1 MVNFAR
7 NTAMKKLFFFTC
19 FHLFM
24 HQQLLAQEPIAPRK
38 DQILEM
44 HGHQR
49 TDPFYWMRERDSQPV
64 LDYLS
69 AENNYAKAY
78 FKALDPLVSE
88 LLTEFEQRID
98 PNETSAPFILN
109 GYQYQIRNIDGQD
122 YQQIFRYETDG
133 KAVLF
138 FDENERAKGK
148 SFYELAGWAPAPN
161 NQILAVSEDFKGR
174 RQYEV
179 RFRFNGKYL
188 KDILTETS
196 GSVVWANDNK
206 TLYYSK
212 KDPETLREYLIYR
225 HVIGTPQSTDELIY
239 EEKDD
244 KFSVGIGKTLTNKY
258 IQIYSYSSTTSE
270 VQMIDADN
278 PKAKPQ
284 VFLTRKAGHIY
295 EVEHHENG
303 FYILTND
310 NALNNRIVF
319 SRLFPSDLHSCKE
332 IVPHHSKVLIEGLS
346 VYKEFLLIEERNNGL
361 LKLKLKGVEDGKES
375 YIAVEG
381 ETYYLGLAMNDDYA
395 AAKLYYVYNSMTTP
409 SRVYTYHLKSGKQ
422 EIFFEKKLR
431 DTNFDPSH
439 YISERVWATANDGTQ
454 IPVSI
459 MYKKGTDLSKAPL
472 LLYGYG
478 SYGYTIPDIF
488 SPTRLSLVN
497 RGFVFATAH
506 IRGCK
511 YLGEEWYQN
520 GKFDKKINTFTDF
533 INAAEFLG
541 HMGYCDPAR
550 IYANGGSAGGLLMG
564 AIANMAPYLFKGIV
578 SEVPF
583 VDVVT
588 TMLDESIPLTTGEY
602 EEWGNPNDP
611 YYYYYLL
618 KYSPY
623 DNIHS
628 MDYPAMYLTT
638 GYHDSQVQY
647 WEPAK
652 YVAKLR
658 TMRTNKAALIFE
670 CNMDAG
676 HGGGSGRSV
685 ERLERAKVYAFILG
699 LEQGIAH

>member
-1 MVNFAR
+1 
-7 NTAMKKLFFFTC
+7 
-19 FHLFM
+19 M
-24 HQQLLAQEPIAPRK
+24 HQQLTAQEPVAPRK
-38 DQILEM
+38 DQMLEK

-49 TDPFYWMRERDSQPV
+49 NDPYYWMRERDTQPV
-64 LDYLS
+64 LDYLH
-69 AENNYAKAY
+69 AENAYAEAY
-78 FKALDPLVSE
+78 FEALNPLVNT

-109 GYQYQIRNIDGQD
+109 GFQYQTRNVEGQD
-122 YQQIFRYETDG
+122 YQQIYRYAMDG

-148 SFYELAGWAPAPN
+148 SFYELASWAPSPN
-161 NQILAVSEDFKGR
+161 NELLAVCEDFKGR
-174 RQYEV
+174 RKYEI
-179 RFRFNGKYL
+179 RFRTNGKYL
-188 KDILTETS
+188 KDVLTETS
-196 GSVVWANDNK
+196 GGLVWANDNK
-206 TLYYSK
+206 TVYYSK
-212 KDPETLREYLIYR
+212 KDPETLREYLIFR
-225 HVIGTPQSTDELIY
+225 HTIGTPQSTDELIF

-244 KFSVGIGKTLTNKY
+244 KFSVGIGKTLTGKY

-270 VQMIDADN
+270 VQLIDADN
-278 PKAKPQ
+278 PKAQAQ
-284 VFLTRKAGHIY
+284 VFLPRKAGHIY
-295 EVEHHENG
+295 EVEHHNNG

-310 NALNNRIVF
+310 NAINNRI
-319 SRLFPSDLHSCKE
+319 LFTKLLPSNILACQE
-332 IVPHHSKVLIEGLS
+332 IVAHDAKVLLEGLS
-346 VYKEFLLIEERNNGL
+346 VFKDFLLIEERNNGL
-361 LKLKLKGVEDGKES
+361 LKLKLKGIEDGKES
-375 YIAVEG
+375 YIDVDG
-381 ETYYLGLAMNDDYA
+381 ETYYLGLAVNDDYNA
-395 AAKLYYVYNSMTTP
+395 SKLYYVFNSMTTP
-409 SRVYTYHLKSGKQ
+409 SRVYTYDLKTKQ
-422 EIFFEKKLR
+422 RDIFFEKKLK
-431 DTNFDPSH
+431 DPNFTPDN
-439 YISERVWATANDGTQ
+439 YVSERVWATANDGTQ

-459 MYKKGTDLSKAPL
+459 VYKKGTVLAKAPL
-472 LLYGYG
+472 LLYAYG
-478 SYGYTIPDIF
+478 SYGYTLPDVF
-488 SPTRLSLVN
+488 SPTRLSLLD

-511 YLGEEWYQN
+511 YLGEDWYQD

-533 INAAEFLG
+533 INAAEYLG
-541 HMGYCDPAR
+541 HMGYCDPSR

-611 YYYYYLL
+611 HYYYYLL

-623 DNIHS
+623 DNLHA
-628 MDYPAMYLTT
+628 MDYPAMYVTS

-658 TMRTNKAALIFE
+658 TLRTNKEALIFE

-676 HGGGSGRSV
+676 HGGGSGRTV
-685 ERLERAKVYAFILG
+685 ERLERAKVLAFIIG
-699 LEQGIAH
+699 LEQGITH

>member
-1 MVNFAR
+1 M
-7 NTAMKKLFFFTC
+7 
-19 FHLFM
+19 
-24 HQQLLAQEPIAPRK
+24 QDQIIAQEPVAPRK
-38 DQILEM
+38 DQILEK

-49 TDPFYWMRERDSQPV
+49 LDPYYWMRERDTQPV
-64 LDYLS
+64 LDYLQ
-69 AENNYAKAY
+69 AENAYAAGY
-78 FKALDPLVSE
+78 FKALDPLVNS
-88 LLTEFEQRID
+88 LLDEFEQRID
-98 PNETSAPFILN
+98 PNETSAPFVVN
-109 GYQYQIRNIDGQD
+109 GYQYQVRNVEGHD
-122 YQQIFRYETDG
+122 YQQIYRYEMDG

-148 SFYELAGWAPAPN
+148 SFYELASWSPAPN
-161 NQILAVSEDFKGR
+161 NQILAVCEDFKGR
-174 RQYEV
+174 RKYEI
-179 RFRFNGKYL
+179 RFRSNGKYL
-188 KDILTETS
+188 KDVLTETS
-196 GSVVWANDNK
+196 GSMVWAKDNK
-206 TLYYSK
+206 TVYYTK
-212 KDPETLREYLIYR
+212 KDPETLREYLVYR
-225 HVIGTPQSTDELIY
+225 HQIGTPQSADELIY

-244 KFSVGIGKTLTNKY
+244 KFSVGIGKTLTNAF
-258 IQIYSYSSTTSE
+258 ILIYSYSSTTSE
-270 VQMIDADN
+270 IQVIDASSAKAL
-278 PKAKPQ
+278 PK
-284 VFLTRKAGHIY
+284 VFLARKAGHIY

-303 FYILTND
+303 FYILSND
-310 NALNNRIVF
+310 NAVNNRILF
-319 SRLFPSDLHSCKE
+319 SKDIPEDIAACQEVVKHN
-332 IVPHHSKVLIEGLS
+332 PKVLLEGLS
-346 VYKEFLLIEERNNGL
+346 VFKRHLLIEERDNGL
-361 LKLKLKGVEDGKES
+361 LKLKLKNVADGQEK
-375 YIAVEG
+375 YIDVDG
-381 ETYYLGLAMNDDYA
+381 ETYYLGLATNDDYA
-395 AAKLYYVYNSMTTP
+395 ASKIFYVFNSMTTP
-409 SRVYTYHLKSGKQ
+409 SRVYTYDLQ
-422 EIFFEKKLR
+422 TNQREIFFEKKLR
-431 DTNFDPSH
+431 DPQFNPEN
-439 YISERVWATANDGTQ
+439 YVSERVWATANDGTQ

-459 MYKKGTDLSKAPL
+459 VYKKGTVLAKAPL

-488 SPTRLSLVN
+488 SPTRVSLLD

-511 YLGEEWYQN
+511 YLGEEWYQD

-533 INAAEFLG
+533 INAAEYLG

-602 EEWGNPNDP
+602 EEWGNPTDP
-611 YYYYYLL
+611 HYYYYLL

-623 DNIHS
+623 DNLHA
-628 MDYPAMYLTT
+628 MAYPAMYVTS

-658 TMRTNKAALIFE
+658 TLRTNNAALIFE

-685 ERLERAKVYAFILG
+685 ERLERAKMYAFILG
-699 LEQGIAH
+699 LEQGITH

>member
-1 MVNFAR
+1 M
-7 NTAMKKLFFFTC
+7 
-19 FHLFM
+19 
-24 HQQLLAQEPIAPRK
+24 QDQIIAQEPVAPRK
-38 DQILEM
+38 DQILEK

-49 TDPFYWMRERDSQPV
+49 LDPYYWMRERDTQPV
-64 LDYLS
+64 LDYLQ
-69 AENNYAKAY
+69 AENAYAAAY
-78 FKALDPLVSE
+78 FKALDPLVNS
-88 LLTEFEQRID
+88 LLDEFEQRID
-98 PNETSAPFILN
+98 PNETSAPFVVN
-109 GYQYQIRNIDGQD
+109 GYQYQVRNVEGYD
-122 YQQIFRYETDG
+122 YQQIYRYEMDG

-148 SFYELAGWAPAPN
+148 SFYELASWSPAPN
-161 NQILAVSEDFKGR
+161 NQILAVCEDFKGR
-174 RQYEV
+174 RKYEI
-179 RFRFNGKYL
+179 RFRSNGKYL
-188 KDILTETS
+188 KDVLTETS
-196 GSVVWANDNK
+196 GSMVWAKDNK
-206 TLYYSK
+206 TVYYTK
-212 KDPETLREYLIYR
+212 KDPETLREYLVYR
-225 HVIGTPQSTDELIY
+225 HQIGTPQSADELIY

-244 KFSVGIGKTLTNKY
+244 KFSVGIGKTLTNAF
-258 IQIYSYSSTTSE
+258 ILIYSYSSTTSE
-270 VQMIDADN
+270 IQVIDASSAKAL
-278 PKAKPQ
+278 PK
-284 VFLTRKAGHIY
+284 VFLARKAGHIY

-303 FYILTND
+303 FYILSND
-310 NALNNRIVF
+310 NAVNNRILF
-319 SRLFPSDLHSCKE
+319 SKDIPEDIAACQEVVKHN
-332 IVPHHSKVLIEGLS
+332 PKVLLEGLS
-346 VYKEFLLIEERNNGL
+346 VFKRHLLIEERDNGL
-361 LKLKLKGVEDGKES
+361 LKLKLKNVADGQEK
-375 YIAVEG
+375 YIDVDG
-381 ETYYLGLAMNDDYA
+381 ETYYLGLATNDDYA
-395 AAKLYYVYNSMTTP
+395 ASKIFYVFNSMTTP
-409 SRVYTYHLKSGKQ
+409 SRVYTYDLQ
-422 EIFFEKKLR
+422 TNQREIFFEKKLR
-431 DTNFDPSH
+431 DPQFNPEN
-439 YISERVWATANDGTQ
+439 YVSERVWATANDGTQ

-459 MYKKGTDLSKAPL
+459 VYKKGTVLAKAPL

-488 SPTRLSLVN
+488 SPTRVSLLD

-511 YLGEEWYQN
+511 YLGEEWYQD

-533 INAAEFLG
+533 INAAEYLG

-602 EEWGNPNDP
+602 EEWGNPTDP
-611 YYYYYLL
+611 HYYYYLL

-623 DNIHS
+623 DNLHA
-628 MDYPAMYLTT
+628 MAYPAMYVTS

-658 TMRTNKAALIFE
+658 TLRTNNAALIFE

-685 ERLERAKVYAFILG
+685 ERLERAKMYAFILG
-699 LEQGIAH
+699 LEQGITH

>member
-1 MVNFAR
+1 M
-7 NTAMKKLFFFTC
+7 
-19 FHLFM
+19 
-24 HQQLLAQEPIAPRK
+24 QDQIIAQEPVAPRK
-38 DQILEM
+38 DQILEK

-49 TDPFYWMRERDSQPV
+49 LDPYYWMRERDTQPV
-64 LDYLS
+64 LDYLQ
-69 AENNYAKAY
+69 AENAYAAAY
-78 FKALDPLVSE
+78 FKALDPLVNS
-88 LLTEFEQRID
+88 LLDEFEQRID
-98 PNETSAPFILN
+98 PNETSAPFVVN
-109 GYQYQIRNIDGQD
+109 GYQYQVRNVEGHD
-122 YQQIFRYETDG
+122 YQQIYRYEMDG

-148 SFYELAGWAPAPN
+148 SFYELASWSPAPN
-161 NQILAVSEDFKGR
+161 NQILAVCEDFKGR
-174 RQYEV
+174 RKYEI
-179 RFRFNGKYL
+179 RFRSNGKYL
-188 KDILTETS
+188 KDVLTETS
-196 GSVVWANDNK
+196 GSMVWAKDNK
-206 TLYYSK
+206 TVYYTK
-212 KDPETLREYLIYR
+212 KDPETLREYLVYR
-225 HVIGTPQSTDELIY
+225 HQIGTPQSADELIY

-244 KFSVGIGKTLTNKY
+244 KFSVGIGKTLTNAF
-258 IQIYSYSSTTSE
+258 ILIYSYSSTTSE
-270 VQMIDADN
+270 IQVIDASSAKAL
-278 PKAKPQ
+278 PK
-284 VFLTRKAGHIY
+284 VFLARKAGHIY

-303 FYILTND
+303 FYILSND
-310 NALNNRIVF
+310 NAVNNRILF
-319 SRLFPSDLHSCKE
+319 SKDIPEDIAACQEVVKHN
-332 IVPHHSKVLIEGLS
+332 PKVLLEGLS
-346 VYKEFLLIEERNNGL
+346 VFKRHLLIEERDNGL
-361 LKLKLKGVEDGKES
+361 LKLKLKNVADGQEK
-375 YIAVEG
+375 YIDVDG
-381 ETYYLGLAMNDDYA
+381 ETYYLGLATNDDYA
-395 AAKLYYVYNSMTTP
+395 ASKIFYVFNSMTTP
-409 SRVYTYHLKSGKQ
+409 SRVYTYDLQ
-422 EIFFEKKLR
+422 TNQREIFFEKKLR
-431 DTNFDPSH
+431 DPQFNPEN
-439 YISERVWATANDGTQ
+439 YVSERVWATANDGTQ

-459 MYKKGTDLSKAPL
+459 VYKKGTVLAKAPL

-488 SPTRLSLVN
+488 SPTRVSLLD

-511 YLGEEWYQN
+511 YLGEEWYQD

-533 INAAEFLG
+533 INAAEYLG

-602 EEWGNPNDP
+602 EEWGNPTDP
-611 YYYYYLL
+611 HYYYYLL

-623 DNIHS
+623 DNLHA
-628 MDYPAMYLTT
+628 MAYPAMYVTS

-658 TMRTNKAALIFE
+658 TLRTNNAALIFE

-685 ERLERAKVYAFILG
+685 ERLERAKMYAFILG
-699 LEQGIAH
+699 LEQGITH

>member
-1 MVNFAR
+1 M
-7 NTAMKKLFFFTC
+7 TKLHVITC
-19 FHLFM
+19 LILLM
-24 HQQLLAQEPIAPRK
+24 HQQLTAQEPVAPRK
-38 DQILEM
+38 DQILEK

-49 TDPFYWMRERDSQPV
+49 QDPYYWMRERDSQPV
-64 LDYLS
+64 LDYLN
-69 AENNYAKAY
+69 AENAYAAAY
-78 FKALDPLVSE
+78 FKALDPLVNT
-88 LLTEFEQRID
+88 LLNEFEQRID

-109 GYQYQIRNIDGQD
+109 GYQYQTRNVEGLD
-122 YQQIFRYETDG
+122 YQQIYRYALDG

-148 SFYELAGWAPAPN
+148 SFYELASWSPSPN
-161 NQILAVSEDFKGR
+161 NELLAVCEDFKGR
-174 RQYEV
+174 RKYEI
-179 RFRFNGKYL
+179 RFRTNGKYL
-188 KDILTETS
+188 KDVLTETS
-196 GSVVWANDNK
+196 GGLVWANDNK
-206 TLYYSK
+206 TVYYSK

-225 HVIGTPQSTDELIY
+225 HTLGTPQSADELIY

-244 KFSVGIGKTLTNKY
+244 KFSVGIGKTLTGKY

-270 VQMIDADN
+270 VLLLDADQA
-278 PKAKPQ
+278 KALPQ
-284 VFLTRKAGHIY
+284 VFLPRKAGHIY
-295 EVEHHENG
+295 EVEHHQNG

-310 NALNNRIVF
+310 NAINNRI
-319 SRLFPSDLHSCKE
+319 LFTKSLPSTILACQE
-332 IVPHHSKVLIEGLS
+332 IVAHDAKVLLEGLS
-346 VYKEFLLIEERNNGL
+346 VFKDFLLIEERNNGL
-361 LKLKLKGVEDGKES
+361 LKLKLKGVEDGKEA
-375 YIAVEG
+375 YIEVDG
-381 ETYYLGLAMNDDYA
+381 ETYYLGLGVNDDYNA
-395 AAKLYYVYNSMTTP
+395 SKLYYVFNSMTTP
-409 SRVYTYHLKSGKQ
+409 SRVYTYDLKTKQ
-422 EIFFEKKLR
+422 RDIFFEKKLK
-431 DTNFDPSH
+431 DPNFTPDN
-439 YISERVWATANDGTQ
+439 YVSERVWATANDGTQ

-459 MYKKGTDLSKAPL
+459 VYKKGTVLSKAPL

-488 SPTRLSLVN
+488 SPTRLSLLD

-511 YLGEEWYQN
+511 YLGEDWYQN

-541 HMGYCDPAR
+541 HMGYCDPAH

-564 AIANMAPYLFKGIV
+564 AISNMAPYLFKGIV

-611 YYYYYLL
+611 HYYYYLL
-618 KYSPY
+618 KYAPY
-623 DNIHS
+623 DNLHA
-628 MDYPAMYLTT
+628 MDYPAMYVTS

-658 TMRTNKAALIFE
+658 TLRTNKEALVFE

-685 ERLERAKVYAFILG
+685 ERLERAKVLAFIIG
-699 LEQGIAH
+699 LEQGITH

>member
-1 MVNFAR
+1 M
-7 NTAMKKLFFFTC
+7 
-19 FHLFM
+19 
-24 HQQLLAQEPIAPRK
+24 QDQIIAQEPVAPRK
-38 DQILEM
+38 DQILEK

-49 TDPFYWMRERDSQPV
+49 LDPYYWMRERDTQPV
-64 LDYLS
+64 LDYLQ
-69 AENNYAKAY
+69 AENAYAAAY
-78 FKALDPLVSE
+78 FKALDPLVNS
-88 LLTEFEQRID
+88 LLDEFEQRID
-98 PNETSAPFILN
+98 PNETSAPFVVN
-109 GYQYQIRNIDGQD
+109 GYQYQVRNVEGHD
-122 YQQIFRYETDG
+122 YQQIYRYEMDG

-148 SFYELAGWAPAPN
+148 SFYELASWSPAPN
-161 NQILAVSEDFKGR
+161 NQILAVCEDFKGR
-174 RQYEV
+174 RKYEI
-179 RFRFNGKYL
+179 RFRSNGKYL
-188 KDILTETS
+188 KDVLTETS
-196 GSVVWANDNK
+196 GSMVWAKDNK
-206 TLYYSK
+206 TVYYTK
-212 KDPETLREYLIYR
+212 KDPETLREYLVYR
-225 HVIGTPQSTDELIY
+225 HQIGTPQSADELIY

-244 KFSVGIGKTLTNKY
+244 KFSVGIGKTLTNAF
-258 IQIYSYSSTTSE
+258 ILIYSYSSTTSE
-270 VQMIDADN
+270 IQVIDASSAKAL
-278 PKAKPQ
+278 PK
-284 VFLTRKAGHIY
+284 VFLARKAGHIY

-303 FYILTND
+303 FYILSND
-310 NALNNRIVF
+310 NAVNNRILF
-319 SRLFPSDLHSCKE
+319 SKDIPEDIAACQEVVKHN
-332 IVPHHSKVLIEGLS
+332 PKVLLEGLS
-346 VYKEFLLIEERNNGL
+346 VFKRHLLIEERDNGL
-361 LKLKLKGVEDGKES
+361 LKLKLKNVADGQEK
-375 YIAVEG
+375 YIDVDG
-381 ETYYLGLAMNDDYA
+381 ETYYLGLATNDDYA
-395 AAKLYYVYNSMTTP
+395 ASKIFYVFNSMTTP
-409 SRVYTYHLKSGKQ
+409 SRVYTYDLQ
-422 EIFFEKKLR
+422 TNQREIFFEKKLR
-431 DTNFDPSH
+431 DPQFNPEN
-439 YISERVWATANDGTQ
+439 YVSERVWATANDGTQ

-459 MYKKGTDLSKAPL
+459 VFKKGTVLAKAPL

-488 SPTRLSLVN
+488 SPTRVSLLD

-511 YLGEEWYQN
+511 YLGEEWYQD

-533 INAAEFLG
+533 INAAEYLG

-602 EEWGNPNDP
+602 EEWGNPTDP
-611 YYYYYLL
+611 HYYYYLL

-623 DNIHS
+623 DNLHA
-628 MDYPAMYLTT
+628 MAYPAMYVTS

-658 TMRTNKAALIFE
+658 TLRTNNAALIFE

-685 ERLERAKVYAFILG
+685 ERLERAKMYAFILG
-699 LEQGIAH
+699 LEQGITH

>member
-1 MVNFAR
+1 M
-7 NTAMKKLFFFTC
+7 
-19 FHLFM
+19 
-24 HQQLLAQEPIAPRK
+24 QDQIIAQEPVAPRK
-38 DQILEM
+38 NQILEK

-49 TDPFYWMRERDSQPV
+49 QDPYYWMRERDSQPV
-64 LDYLS
+64 LDYLN
-69 AENNYAKAY
+69 AENAYAAAY
-78 FKALDPLVSE
+78 FKSLDPLVNE

-109 GYQYQIRNIDGQD
+109 GYQYQTRNVEGLD
-122 YQQIFRYETDG
+122 YQQIFRYGMDG

-148 SFYELAGWAPAPN
+148 SFYELASWSPSPN
-161 NQILAVSEDFKGR
+161 NELLAVCEDFKGR
-174 RQYEV
+174 RKYEI
-179 RFRFNGKYL
+179 RFRTNGKYL
-188 KDILTETS
+188 KDVLTETS
-196 GSVVWANDNK
+196 GGLVWANDNK
-206 TLYYSK
+206 TVYYSK

-225 HVIGTPQSTDELIY
+225 HIIGTPQSSDELVY

-244 KFSVGIGKTLTNKY
+244 KFSVGIGKTLTGKY

-270 VQMIDADN
+270 VLLLDADQA
-278 PKAKPQ
+278 KALPQ

-310 NALNNRIVF
+310 NAINNRI
-319 SRLFPSDLHSCKE
+319 LFTKQIPTNLSDCKE
-332 IVPHHSKVLIEGLS
+332 IVAHQSKVLIEGLS
-346 VYKEFLLIEERNNGL
+346 VFKDYILLEERNNGL

-375 YIAVEG
+375 YIAVDG
-381 ETYYLGLAMNDDYA
+381 ETYYLGLAVNDNYSA
-395 AAKLYYVYNSMTTP
+395 SKIYYVFNSLTTP
-409 SRVYTYHLKSGKQ
+409 SRVFTYDFKSGSQ
-422 EIFFEKKLR
+422 EIFFEKKLK
-431 DTNFDPSH
+431 DPRFSPDN
-439 YISERVWATANDGTQ
+439 YVSERVWATANDGTQ

-459 MYKKGTDLSKAPL
+459 VYKKGTVLAKAPL
-472 LLYGYG
+472 FLYAYG
-478 SYGYTIPDIF
+478 SYGYTLPDIF
-488 SPTRLSLVN
+488 SPTRLSLLD

-511 YLGEEWYQN
+511 YLGEDWYQN
-520 GKFDKKINTFTDF
+520 GKFDKKTNTFTDF

-541 HMGYCDPAR
+541 HMGYCDPAH

-564 AIANMAPYLFKGIV
+564 AVANMAPYLFKGIV

-588 TMLDESIPLTTGEY
+588 TMLDESIPLTTSEY

-623 DNIHS
+623 DNLHA
-628 MDYPAMYLTT
+628 MDYPAMYVTS

-658 TMRTNKAALIFE
+658 ALRTNKEALVFE

-685 ERLERAKVYAFILG
+685 ERLERAKVLAFIIG
-699 LEQGIAH
+699 LEQGIIH

>member
-1 MVNFAR
+1 
-7 NTAMKKLFFFTC
+7 MKLLLIFTS
-19 FHLFM
+19 
-24 HQQLLAQEPIAPRK
+24 LLLIMQDQIIAQEPVAPRK
-38 DQILEM
+38 DQILEK

-49 TDPFYWMRERDSQPV
+49 QDPYYWLRERDTQPV
-64 LDYLS
+64 LDYLQ
-69 AENNYAKAY
+69 AENTYAAAY
-78 FKALDPLVSE
+78 FKALDPLVTS
-88 LLTEFEQRID
+88 LLDEFEQRID
-98 PNETSAPFILN
+98 PNETSAPFIVN
-109 GYQYQIRNIDGQD
+109 GYQYQVRNVEGQD
-122 YQQIFRYETDG
+122 YQQIYRYEMDG

-148 SFYELAGWAPAPN
+148 SFYELASWAPSPD

-174 RQYEV
+174 RKYEI
-179 RFRFNGKYL
+179 RFRSNGKYL
-188 KDILTETS
+188 KDVLTETS
-196 GSVVWANDNK
+196 GSIVWAKDNK
-206 TLYYSK
+206 TVYYTK
-212 KDPETLREYLIYR
+212 KDPETLREYLVYR
-225 HVIGTPQSTDELIY
+225 HQIGTPQSADELIY

-244 KFSVGIGKTLTNKY
+244 KFSVGIGKTLTNAY
-258 IQIYSYSSTTSE
+258 ILIYSYSSTTSE
-270 VQMIDADN
+270 IQVIDASSAKAL
-278 PKAKPQ
+278 PK
-284 VFLTRKAGHIY
+284 VFLPRKAGHIY

-303 FYILTND
+303 FYILSND
-310 NALNNRIVF
+310 NAVNNRILF
-319 SRLFPSDLHSCKE
+319 SKDIPKDIASCQEVVKHN
-332 IVPHHSKVLIEGLS
+332 PKVLIEGLS
-346 VYKEFLLIEERNNGL
+346 VFKRHLLIEERDNGL
-361 LKLKLKGVEDGKES
+361 LKLKLKNVADGQEK
-375 YIAVEG
+375 YIDVDG
-381 ETYYLGLAMNDDYA
+381 ETYYLGLATNDDYA
-395 AAKLYYVYNSMTTP
+395 ASKIFYVFNSMTTP
-409 SRVYTYHLKSGKQ
+409 SRVYTYDLQ
-422 EIFFEKKLR
+422 TNQREIFFEKKLR
-431 DTNFDPSH
+431 DPQFNPEN
-439 YISERVWATANDGTQ
+439 YVSERVWATANDGTQ

-459 MYKKGTDLSKAPL
+459 VYKKGTVLAKAPL

-488 SPTRLSLVN
+488 SPTRVSLLD
-497 RGFVFATAH
+497 RGFVFATAN

-511 YLGEEWYQN
+511 YLGEEWYQD

-533 INAAEFLG
+533 INAAEYLG
-541 HMGYCDPAR
+541 HMGYCDPTR

-602 EEWGNPNDP
+602 EEWGNPTDP
-611 YYYYYLL
+611 HYYYYLL

-623 DNIHS
+623 DNLHA
-628 MDYPAMYLTT
+628 MAYPAMYVTS

-658 TMRTNKAALIFE
+658 TLRTNNAALIFE

-699 LEQGIAH
+699 LEQGITH